1 MITADGG
8 VSRGG
13 AATGVLSSS
22 QAEAGLV
29 GSSPTSRQSSSA
41 SQLSADNFADG
52 AEDAGPGD
60 AIIAGGY
67 GLLIDLL
74 ASKVKAANI
83 LLSNTVKSVEYSA
96 AARTVKVGLFDL
108 LSRAC
113 V

>member
-1 MITADGG
+1 MQEYAAD
-8 VSRGG
+8 
-13 AATGVLSSS
+13 
-22 QAEAGLV
+22 
-29 GSSPTSRQSSSA
+29 A